1 MTTTEPDLMHS
12 TAFVDGI
19 PHEYFRDL
27 RDREGLARGDNHEG
41 DQFWYIV
48 KHADVVAASRDTQLF
63 SSYPTTMTRFREVTS
78 KLRDISFID
87 PPDHTRMRRLALKA
101 FTPTRI
107 AGLEEPVGRVV
118 DQVWAQARELG
129 EFDLATEVSLE
140 VPVRALAELIGIPQS
155 DRPYAYEWAKRTVN
169 RSHPDYTQD
178 TQQTDEMFREMFEY
192 LKDLTEHRR
201 RTEPG
206 EGLIGVLLSTPVR
219 DMLLTTEEIAQ
230 FTMTMLGGSE
240 STYSALTGAVLA
252 LLDNPEQLAIL
263 RKDPTQIPTAVQEV
277 LRWVTPVTHFARRV
291 TEDTVVNGQE
301 IKADELVALWF
312 SSANYDERVFTD
324 PLKFDV
330 TRHPNPHITF
340 GGGGPHVCI
349 GRLLAMME
357 LRHLIQH
364 VVAEPGIA
372 LGGPAVWAHTNFT
385 NSIRSLP
392 VSLH

>member
-19 PHEYFRDL
+19 PHDYFREL
-27 RDREGLARGDNHEG
+27 RNREGLWRADNHEG
-41 DQFWYIV
+41 DEFWYV
-48 KHADVVAASRDTQLF
+48 VRHADVVAASRDTKLF

-107 AGLEEPVGRVV
+107 AALEDPVGKVIE
-118 DQVWAQARELG
+118 QVWAHARELG
-129 EFDLATEVSLE
+129 RFDLATEVSLE
-140 VPVRALAELIGIPQS
+140 VPVRALAELIGIP
-155 DRPYAYEWAKRTVN
+155 DAEREYAYAWAKRTVN
-169 RSHPDYTQD
+169 RSHPDYDQD
-178 TQQTDEMFREMFEY
+178 TRQTDQMFREMFEY
-192 LKDLTEHRR
+192 LKDLVERR
-201 RTEPG
+201 RAEPG
-206 EGLIGVLLSTPVR
+206 EGMISVLLSTPVR
-219 DMLLTTEEIAQ
+219 DQLLSTDEIAQ

-252 LLDNPEQLAIL
+252 LLNNPDQLALL
-263 RKDPTQIPTAVQEV
+263 RADRSLIPSAVQEV
-277 LRWVTPVTHFARRV
+277 LRWVTPVTHFARTV
-291 TEDTVVNGQE
+291 TEDCVVAGQQ
-301 IKADELVALWF
+301 IKAGDLAALWF
-312 SSANYDERVFTD
+312 SSANFDEKVFRD

-330 TRHPNPHITF
+330 TRNPNPHITF

-357 LRHLIQH
+357 LRHLIQA
-364 VVAEPGIA
+364 VVDDPR
-372 LGGPAVWAHTNFT
+372 LRLDGPAEWAHTNFT

-392 VSLH
+392 VTLN